1 MKTRITEIIFY
12 PFLLALY
19 FPLFLLL
26 NNLHQLPFIS
36 GIRAMIVSVLFA
48 GILLI
53 ILKFIFKSWHQAALI
68 TAIIIVMF
76 FIYGYTRQIVPGILV
91 FGSPLYAHRYM
102 YTIWGVMIG
111 LMIWGSIKLI
121 KNPRTLT
128 KPLNIISLALVI
140 MASIQG
146 VYSYL
151 LKKDEYRNAE
161 IKELGVASI
170 ADQLVVPDSDS
181 MRDIYFILLDGY
193 SRADILLDEY
203 NFDNQEFI
211 SALKERG
218 FYVAECSSSNYFW
231 TSLSLG
237 STFNMEYIP
246 PIGEKFLENG
256 LNWRDFAVYLGINSV
271 TETLKN
277 IGYKTVTF
285 DTAYPW
291 MKVTEPDYYIS
302 AGKKTPFYAYLFGNT
317 NEFENLLMDMTL
329 LVRRDTILNR
339 LFGISLDSY
348 SFALV
353 DDPYKG
359 LNSKTENLGE
369 QKYMYD
375 IFKYDLDQL
384 DDIALL
390 PGKKFVYAHIM
401 SVHKPFLFNQQGE
414 FEPNQS
420 NEGFINATLYT
431 NQVILDAIDQI
442 IANTN
447 PKPIIILQGDHSR
460 TGSNNKF
467 GILNAYY
474 FPDTDTE
481 SFYPGISPINS
492 FRVIFNT
499 YFGGDLPL
507 LEDKSFSPTGNTL
520 RPVDHS
526 TVSCP

>member
-1 MKTRITEIIFY
+1 MKNWIAEIIFY
-12 PFLLALY
+12 PFIFALY
-19 FPLFLLL
+19 FPLNLLL

-36 GIRAMIVSVLFA
+36 GIRAMIVSVMVA
-48 GILLI
+48 GICLI
-53 ILKFIFKSWHQAALI
+53 ISKCIFKSRHRAALI
-68 TAIIIVMF
+68 TAIFIVMF
-76 FIYGYTRQIVPGILV
+76 FIYGYARQVVPGILV
-91 FGSPLYAHRYM
+91 FGAPLYAHRYM
-102 YTIWGVMIG
+102 YTIWGVLMG
-111 LMIWGSIKLI
+111 LMIWGSVKLV

-128 KPLNIISLALVI
+128 KPLNFISLALVI
-140 MASIQG
+140 MASVQG
-146 VYSYL
+146 MYSYL
-151 LKKDEYRNAE
+151 LKKDEYQNAKIQDLE
-161 IKELGVASI
+161 VASI
-170 ADQLVVPDSDS
+170 ADQMVVPDSDS

-237 STFNMEYIP
+237 STFNMDYIP

-256 LNWRDFAVYLGINSV
+256 LNWRDFAIYLGINSV

-277 IGYKTVTF
+277 MGYKTVTF

-291 MKVTEPDYYIS
+291 MRVTEPDYYIS
-302 AGKKTPFYAYLFGNT
+302 PGKKTPFYAYLLGNT
-317 NEFENLLMDMTL
+317 NEFENLFMDMTL
-329 LVRRDTILNR
+329 LVRKDTILNL
-339 LFGISLDSY
+339 LFGITIDSS
-348 SFALV
+348 SFALME
-353 DDPYKG
+353 DPYKG
-359 LNSKTENLGE
+359 LNSKTENIGE

-375 IFKYDLDQL
+375 IFKYNLDQL

-401 SVHKPFLFNQQGE
+401 SVHKPFLFSRDGE
-414 FEPNQS
+414 FEPNQT
-420 NEGFINATLYT
+420 NEGYINSTLYT

-447 PKPIIILQGDHSR
+447 PKPIIILQSDHSR
-460 TGSNNKF
+460 KGSENMF
-467 GILNAYY
+467 GILNGYY
-474 FPDTDTE
+474 FPDADTT
-481 SFYPGISPINS
+481 SLYPSISPINS

-499 YFGGDLPL
+499 YFGGNLPL
-507 LEDKSFSPTGNTL
+507 LEDKSFSPTGDTL

-526 TVSCP
+526 TVNCP